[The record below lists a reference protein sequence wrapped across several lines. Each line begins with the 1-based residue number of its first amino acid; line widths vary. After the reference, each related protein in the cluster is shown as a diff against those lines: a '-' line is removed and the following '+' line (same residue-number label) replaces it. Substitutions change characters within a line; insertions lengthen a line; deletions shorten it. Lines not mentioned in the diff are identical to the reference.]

1 VFANYNWYKFFVFY
15 IIRRNLM
22 QEELEV
28 EVGLLLVKQNYKLV
42 VAESCTGGLV
52 SHRITNVP
60 GSSDYFI
67 GGVCAYAYEAKRSL
81 LGVKPKTLKK
91 FGAVSKETVLE
102 MSTGVRKLFSGEIP
116 FETLISISISG
127 IAGPGGGL
135 PGKPVGLVWLS
146 ISSDKGTWA
155 FEKVFDGNRTQIKEQ
170 SSDYALEIL
179 INYLRG
185 NHALEE

>member
-1 VFANYNWYKFFVFY
+1 
-15 IIRRNLM
+15 M

-28 EVGLLLVKQNYKLV
+28 EVGPSLVKQNYNLV

-60 GSSDYFI
+60 GSSDYYI

-91 FGAVSKETVLE
+91 FGAVSRETVLE
-102 MSTGVRKLFSGEIP
+102 MSTGVRKLFSKEIP
-116 FETLISISISG
+116 FENLIGISISG

-135 PGKPVGLVWLS
+135 PGKPVGLVWISLS
-146 ISSDKGTWA
+146 SEKGTWA
-155 FEKVFDGNRTQIKEQ
+155 WQKVFCGSRTQIKEQ
-170 SSDYALEIL
+170 SSDYALKIL
-179 INYLRG
+179 LDFLGG
-185 NHALEE
+185 NLPPEE

>member
-1 VFANYNWYKFFVFY
+1 MFANYNWNKVIVFY

-28 EVGLLLVKQNYKLV
+28 EVGPSLVKQNYNLV

-60 GSSDYFI
+60 GSSDYYI

-91 FGAVSKETVLE
+91 FGAVSRETVLE
-102 MSTGVRKLFSGEIP
+102 MSTGVRKLFSKEIP
-116 FETLISISISG
+116 FENLIGISISG

-135 PGKPVGLVWLS
+135 PGKPVGLVWISLS
-146 ISSDKGTWA
+146 SEKGTWA
-155 FEKVFDGNRTQIKEQ
+155 WQKVFEGSRTQIKEQ
-170 SSDYALEIL
+170 SSDYALKIL
-179 INYLRG
+179 LDFLGG
-185 NHALEE
+185 NLPPEE